1 MRLNICTCSFIVYN
15 MSNSKET
22 EYQIFVSWYYKF
34 VEVYFVHIT
43 LKSHETNVKALSDY
57 ETIQFRWL
65 PPNIK
70 LCIIAL
76 WVQNVENIGV
86 LCFAFIY
93 CKLPWQPKYICF
105 YAGEM
110 SIYFFFTKNWRLQ
123 LKCLQFRNSC
133 KMVIIRNQ
141 WIKEYLINLDNRK
154 LNIWNFENYKNG
166 HNSLILQ
173 IQAAK

>member
-1 MRLNICTCSFIVYN
+1 LKYILFISLWN
-15 MSNSKET
+15 PMKQMLKH
-22 EYQIFVSWYYKF
+22 YQIMKQYSFGGF
-34 VEVYFVHIT
+34 
-43 LKSHETNVKALSDY
+43 LQAL
-57 ETIQFRWL
+57 WL